1 MRRMLLATLLL
12 WPACGGDDDLTPPEL
27 REDPAITSGCLPDA
41 VGTGVSRAKAV
52 DCVAELPAGRLVSG
66 RVGDIMLE
74 NSRLRIIIRGFG
86 AGYYFMGTKAGG
98 IVDAARHGSVDLIKE
113 VIPLFNFNGG
123 GFTEFVITEAG
134 DDGPATVVV
143 RGPIEAVPFVAAAI
157 ATVPTSAIAEQHYIL
172 APDSDEVLF
181 RTFLYPNGAEGN
193 ITVGDAFFYGG
204 LVRSWMPRHGELEGT
219 ANVELVASTGSS
231 SSYGLVY
238 PADALAAISFVDIA
252 SVKIGLG
259 PSRTL
264 SNPAPIERWF
274 IIGDGSASSVTDRAW
289 ALRGVATGTLQ
300 GSTAPGV
307 DVMVESDGSPMTIGR
322 ADTNGN
328 YSIDLPA
335 GSYTA
340 WSRDDG
346 RVDGVAATATITAG
360 APTTLDLA
368 AGASGTLALTV
379 VDDAGHAVPAR
390 VSLRQAL
397 ALTTPGL
404 EPAPQPLSS
413 SERRIEYAGADGTL
427 ELALPPGDYTLDV
440 SRGMEYDA
448 YTVDPLTI
456 SDGETTTVAA
466 TVNRVIDTSGWI
478 AVDTHI
484 HSEMSTDSQIPLDVR
499 LLAVAAEGV
508 EVAISTDHDFVT
520 DYAPVIE
527 ELGLSAFVTSQP
539 GVETS
544 SLVWGHVNSWPLV
557 PDYDQPAGDAIP
569 WFGRSPADVFA
580 LMRARGAGTVIQIN
594 HPRASD
600 SGLFEIVDFSPET
613 LTALRD
619 PTDLDLPDDTDL
631 SAFDVDAIEVCNS
644 FDSEGFAASL
654 TDWLA
659 LVAGGHPAAI
669 TGSSD
674 SHGRSSYIGHSR
686 TYVYVGAGNDDPAVV
701 DLDELN
707 QALKAR
713 KAVVAQGAFVTAAI
727 IDPGTSQPGQPGEL
741 IDLTGESVAPLRI
754 MVQAP
759 PWMPL
764 AKIVVYHG
772 RDIAATIA
780 LDSAST
786 DAIRYD
792 DVVELAPGDGD
803 GFFVIHVVP
812 AGPGSPVLGQPDGS
826 VTNPL
831 LYDRDG
837 DGDWN
842 P

>member
-1 MRRMLLATLLL
+1 MLVAALLL

-27 REDPAITSGCLPDA
+27 VADPAVTSGCLPAA
-41 VGTGVSRAKAV
+41 VGAGETRAKRV
-52 DCVAELPAGRLVSG
+52 DCPGELPAGRLVSG

-74 NSRLRIIIRGFG
+74 NSRLRVIIRGFG
-86 AGYYFMGTKAGG
+86 EGYYFMGTKAGG

-113 VIPLFNFNGG
+113 VLPLFNLNGG

-134 DDGPATVVV
+134 DDGPATLVV
-143 RGPIEAVPFVAAAI
+143 RGPIETVPFVAAAI
-157 ATVPTSAIAEQHYIL
+157 ATEPTSAIVEQHCIL
-172 APDSDEVLF
+172 APDSDEVLIK
-181 RTFLYPNGAEGN
+181 TYLYPNGAEGN

-204 LVRSWMPRHGELEGT
+204 LVHSFMPRHGELDGT
-219 ANVELVASTGSS
+219 ANVELVASTGGS
-231 SSYGLVY
+231 SSYGMVY
-238 PADALAAISFVDIA
+238 PVDALAAIQFIDIA

-264 SNPAPIERWF
+264 GNPAPIERWF
-274 IIGDGSASSVTDRAW
+274 IIGDGSASSITDRAW
-289 ALRGVATGTLQ
+289 ARRGVATGTLQ
-300 GSTAPGV
+300 GSTAPLV
-307 DVMVESDGSPMTIGR
+307 DVVVYDDDTPITIARADASGNYALELPVGVYTAWTQDDGR
-322 ADTNGN
+322 ADGAT
-328 YSIDLPA
+328 
-335 GSYTA
+335 
-340 WSRDDG
+340 
-346 RVDGVAATATITAG
+346 ATATITAG
-360 APTTLDLA
+360 AQTSVDLP
-368 AGASGTLALTV
+368 AGASGTLDLTV
-379 VDDAGHAVPAR
+379 VDDQGHAIPAR
-390 VSLRQAL
+390 VSLRSTGQ
-397 ALTTPGL
+397 
-404 EPAPQPLSS
+404 
-413 SERRIEYAGADGTL
+413 RIEYAGAAGTL
-427 ELALPPGDYTLDV
+427 ALALAPGDYTLDV

-456 SDGETTTVAA
+456 IDGETTTVAA
-466 TVNRVIDTSGWI
+466 TLERVVDTSGWI
-478 AVDTHI
+478 AVDPHI
-484 HSEMSTDSQIPLDVR
+484 HSEMSTDSQVPLDVR

-520 DYAPVIE
+520 DYNPVIE
-527 ELGLSAFVTSQP
+527 ELGLGAFVTAQN

-557 PDYDQPAGDAIP
+557 ADYDRPAGDAIP
-569 WFGRSPADVFA
+569 WFERSPAEVFA

-594 HPRASD
+594 HPRTSD
-600 SGLFEIVDFSPET
+600 SGLFEIIDFAPET

-619 PTDLDLPDDTDL
+619 PTDLDLPADTDL
-631 SAFDVDAIEVCNS
+631 SALDVDAIEVCNS
-644 FDSEGFAASL
+644 YDSDGFAAGL

-674 SHGRSSYIGHSR
+674 SHDRSSYIGHSR

-707 QALKAR
+707 LALKAR

-727 IDPGTSQPGQPGEL
+727 IDPDTALAAQPGEL
-741 IDLTGESVAPLRI
+741 VDLTGESAAAIRI
-754 MVQAP
+754 TVQAP

-764 AKIVVYHG
+764 SQIVVYHG
-772 RDIAATIA
+772 RDIARTIG
-780 LDSAST
+780 LDSANT
-786 DAIRYD
+786 ATIRYD
-792 DVVELAPGDGD
+792 DVIDLTPGASD

-837 DGDWN
+837 DGVWS